1 MLDQVFFKYG
11 SNMLHHLMVFV
22 QKRYHLNKLNNI
34 LSEAV
39 NKIIPFDFVSTLI
52 DLLLP
57 FRLNSSII
65 YAINTFTAAVVNDR
79 GRSFILQSEKIHFLS
94 QLRVDQCVNMRTR
107 IVSYSTFKVL
117 EPLLQYEGYLSLLLV
132 QTSRTQ
138 VSSSSCVVSSDV
150 FRERDCC
157 YLRRESLKIVW
168 FSTQSHTKISTITM
182 VRIYLFFLSSM
193 SCRFLLNLLHSE
205 RYSQAFPFMY
215 KFKHS

>member
-1 MLDQVFFKYG
+1 MLD
-11 SNMLHHLMVFV
+11 

-39 NKIIPFDFVSTLI
+39 NKIIPFDFVSTPI

-79 GRSFILQSEKIHFLS
+79 GRSSILQSEKIHFLG

-107 IVSYSTFKVL
+107 I
-117 EPLLQYEGYLSLLLV
+117 YEGYLSLLLV

-150 FRERDCC
+150 FRERDYSCLTCC
-157 YLRRESLKIVW
+157 TQRGIRRP
-168 FSTQSHTKISTITM
+168 
-182 VRIYLFFLSSM
+182 FLSYNILM
-193 SCRFLLNLLHSE
+193 IILLLV
-205 RYSQAFPFMY
+205 Y
-215 KFKHS
+215 KQNID